1 MNQAYFTFCCSGK
14 GKSVSGLGGDRARA
28 AVKGTS
34 EHELTVFKP
43 YCSFPQYSSSSK
55 TVFNPET
62 AANAVSM
69 AKLVYSPVGAN
80 ESSQRFLAHSVY
92 ALPDKETLRDG
103 NYFSH
108 LIYPLPDA
116 WSIRTALE
124 MWRSPFWVTQDSG
137 EISSQ
142 LPPVDENNIP
152 FGIINENSFVEFL
165 RSTPERQKKF
175 LFLLKSFL
183 TLNPNGKI
191 VLTGYPEDMA
201 FCLWGITRILPPP
214 MWRYISFSTLEKP
227 TLSCSFDVV
236 NFLMPEKPE
245 SQDEFIFSELS
256 KRQNVL
262 FYSENPVFPSSAI
275 PDIPLA
281 NEILEISVNGKFR
294 LLDEFYQTVPV
305 TWRKSSAALQ
315 LFWKFINRPKQITC
329 NDISGALKIQ
339 ELKSQAI
346 QTLMDNSRFSLDE
359 QLEFYSLLD
368 AQRQDALLNRLISEN
383 SIEQIRN
390 NEKYSKLLASALS
403 IPEKSNVPDKKP
415 SLFQRFFR

>member
-1 MNQAYFTFCCSGK
+1 
-14 GKSVSGLGGDRARA
+14 
-28 AVKGTS
+28 
-34 EHELTVFKP
+34 
-43 YCSFPQYSSSSK
+43 
-55 TVFNPET
+55 
-62 AANAVSM
+62 
-69 AKLVYSPVGAN
+69 
-80 ESSQRFLAHSVY
+80 
-92 ALPDKETLRDG
+92 
-103 NYFSH
+103 
-108 LIYPLPDA
+108 
-116 WSIRTALE
+116 
-124 MWRSPFWVTQDSG
+124 
-137 EISSQ
+137 
-142 LPPVDENNIP
+142 
-152 FGIINENSFVEFL
+152 
-165 RSTPERQKKF
+165 
-175 LFLLKSFL
+175 
-183 TLNPNGKI
+183 
-191 VLTGYPEDMA
+191 MA